1 MNSSQTFHDHV
12 RELRNRILVVLLCVG
27 LFSVIGYVLR
37 NPIVNFIQ
45 RPIASPLYYNTPAG
59 AFNLV
64 FKISFIVGIF
74 LSIPIIVYNLIRFL
88 EPAFSKKIKGKQ
100 IIGSLFFSCLLAVM
114 GAAFGYYILLPL
126 SLHFFG
132 GYSSKNISALIS
144 ANEYFNYVIN
154 LGIAF
159 ALLFQIPLIID
170 FINRISPIKPSQLLK
185 YQKHVIVIAIII
197 AIALPFTFDP
207 ITQFVVA
214 VPIIIL
220 YYLSILSVMF
230 SNRGLHK
237 KQAIEQAV
245 VYYAQP
251 VTQPVLPIYEPT
263 PAHIEAHEVI
273 SANTRPKPRYFD
285 VVPARKSPVVNPK
298 TSIKQ
303 ATIKSR
309 PIQKTR
315 FVDGFR
321 PIINNV

>member
-1 MNSSQTFHDHV
+1 
-12 RELRNRILVVLLCVG
+12 
-27 LFSVIGYVLR
+27 
-37 NPIVNFIQ
+37 
-45 RPIASPLYYNTPAG
+45 
-59 AFNLV
+59 
-64 FKISFIVGIF
+64 
-74 LSIPIIVYNLIRFL
+74 
-88 EPAFSKKIKGKQ
+88 
-100 IIGSLFFSCLLAVM
+100 M

-154 LGIAF
+154 IGIVF

-214 VPIIIL
+214 VPIISL

-237 KQAIEQAV
+237 KQAMEQAV

-263 PAHIEAHEVI
+263 PAHEVI

-298 TSIKQ
+298 ASIQ
-303 ATIKSR
+303 QVTIKSR